1 MGESERYIE
10 YKNLKNKKKSF
21 SLGQSNNAVMAV
33 VALNVIF
40 FLLLLTLQVVY
51 YFYQQSTEAYNQ
63 SVVQWFELPAN
74 LSRFIERPWSLLTFM
89 FSDTS
94 AGLMR
99 LISNMVWFW
108 AFASIWQ
115 QASGNE
121 KIIPV
126 YIYGGLLG
134 ALFFII
140 GSHFFTTLSIDNN
153 TFSLIGANAS
163 VLAVATATTFL
174 VPDHRFFT
182 HIRNG
187 IPVWVLLVLY
197 FIIDSFSIT
206 SSNSIIA
213 VVHLGGIVAGLVFVL
228 LLKKGVDASIWMN
241 RFYFW
246 ITQVFTP
253 KQNIQS
259 SVKQKHFYN
268 TGNREPYNKLVNQQ
282 MIDAI
287 LDKINTNGYDSL
299 TEDEKECLK
308 KAADEDDVQ

>member
-1 MGESERYIE
+1 
-10 YKNLKNKKKSF
+10 
-21 SLGQSNNAVMAV
+21 MAV

-63 SVVQWFELPAN
+63 SVVQWFELPSN
-74 LSRFIERPWSLLTFM
+74 LSRFIERPWTLLTFM

-108 AFASIWQ
+108 VFASILQ
-115 QASGNE
+115 KESGNE

-134 ALFFII
+134 GLFFII
-140 GSHFFTTLSIDNN
+140 GSHFFSAISVDNN

-174 VPDHRFFT
+174 VPEHRFFT

-187 IPVWVLLVLY
+187 IPLWVLLVLY

-206 SSNSIIA
+206 SSNSITA

-228 LLKKGVDASIWMN
+228 LLKKGVDASVWMN

-246 ITQVFTP
+246 ITQIFTP
-253 KQNIQS
+253 KENIQS

-308 KAADEDDVQ
+308 KAAEEDDLQ

>member
-21 SLGQSNNAVMAV
+21 SLGQANNAVMAV

-74 LSRFIERPWSLLTFM
+74 FSRFIERPWTILTFM

-94 AGLMR
+94 TGLMR

-108 AFASIWQ
+108 AFGSILQ
-115 QASGNE
+115 QASGND

-140 GSHFFTTLSIDNN
+140 GSRLISVDNN
-153 TFSLIGANAS
+153 TLSLVGANAS
-163 VLAVATATTFL
+163 VLAVATTATFL
-174 VPDHRFFT
+174 APDYRFFT

-206 SSNSIIA
+206 ASIGIIA
-213 VVHLGGIVAGLVFVL
+213 FVHLGGIIAGLLFVVL
-228 LLKKGVDASIWMN
+228 FKKGIDGSVWMN
-241 RFYFW
+241 KFYFW

-268 TGNREPYNKLVNQQ
+268 TGNQEPYHKLVNQQ
-282 MIDAI
+282 MIDSI
-287 LDKINTNGYDSL
+287 LDKINAKGYDSL
-299 TEDEKECLK
+299 SEEEKECLK
-308 KAADEDDVQ
+308 KAADEDDSN

>member
-21 SLGQSNNAVMAV
+21 SLGQSDNAVMAV

-63 SVVQWFELPAN
+63 SVVQWFELPSN
-74 LSRFIERPWSLLTFM
+74 LSRFIERPWTLLTFM

-108 AFASIWQ
+108 VFASILQ
-115 QASGNE
+115 KESGNE

-134 ALFFII
+134 GLFFII
-140 GSHFFTTLSIDNN
+140 GSHFFSAISVDNN

-174 VPDHRFFT
+174 VPEHRFFT

-187 IPVWVLLVLY
+187 IPLWVLLVLY

-206 SSNSIIA
+206 SSNSITA

-228 LLKKGVDASIWMN
+228 LLKKGVDASVWMN

-246 ITQVFTP
+246 ITQIFTP
-253 KQNIQS
+253 KENIQS

-308 KAADEDDVQ
+308 KAAEEDDLQ

>member
-21 SLGQSNNAVMAV
+21 SLGQSDNAVMAV

-63 SVVQWFELPAN
+63 SVVQWFELPSN
-74 LSRFIERPWSLLTFM
+74 LSRFIERPWTLLTFM

-108 AFASIWQ
+108 VFASILQ
-115 QASGNE
+115 KESGNE

-134 ALFFII
+134 GLFFII
-140 GSHFFTTLSIDNN
+140 GSHFFSTLSVDNN

-163 VLAVATATTFL
+163 VLAVATATTLL
-174 VPDHRFFT
+174 VPEHRFFT

-187 IPVWVLLVLY
+187 IPLWVLLVLY

-206 SSNSIIA
+206 SSNSINA

-228 LLKKGVDASIWMN
+228 LLKKGVDASVWMN

-246 ITQVFTP
+246 ITQIFTP
-253 KQNIQS
+253 KENIQS

-308 KAADEDDVQ
+308 KAAEEDDLQ

>member
-10 YKNLKNKKKSF
+10 YKNLKNEKKSF

-51 YFYQQSTEAYNQ
+51 YFYQQSTESYNQ

-74 LSRFIERPWSLLTFM
+74 FYRLIERPWTLLTFM

-99 LISNMVWFW
+99 LISNMIWFW
-108 AFASIWQ
+108 AFASILQ
-115 QASGNE
+115 RASGND

-134 ALFFII
+134 GLFFIL
-140 GSHFFTTLSIDNN
+140 GNHFFSMLSIDNN

-163 VLAVATATTFL
+163 ILAVATTTTFL
-174 VPDHRFFT
+174 VPEHRFFT

-197 FIIDSFSIT
+197 IIIDSFSIT
-206 SSNSIIA
+206 ASNGIIA
-213 VVHLGGIVAGLVFVL
+213 VVHLGGVVAGLLFVL
-228 LLKKGVDASIWMN
+228 LLKKGKDGSIWMYK
-241 RFYFW
+241 FYFW

-268 TGNREPYNKLVNQQ
+268 TTNQEPFNKLVNQQ

-287 LDKINTNGYDSL
+287 LDKINANGYDSL
-299 TEDEKECLK
+299 TEEEKECLK
-308 KAADEDDVQ
+308 KVAENDDAN

>member
-10 YKNLKNKKKSF
+10 YKNLKNKRKSF
-21 SLGQSNNAVMAV
+21 SLGQANNAVMGV

-40 FLLLLTLQVVY
+40 FLLLLMLQVVY
-51 YFYQQSTEAYNQ
+51 YFYQQSTESYNQ

-74 LSRFIERPWSLLTFM
+74 FSRFIERPWTLLTFM

-94 AGLMR
+94 SGLMR
-99 LISNMVWFW
+99 LISNMIWFW
-108 AFASIWQ
+108 VFASILQ
-115 QASGNE
+115 RASGND
-121 KIIPV
+121 KIIPI
-126 YIYGGLLG
+126 YIYGGLFG
-134 ALFFII
+134 GLFFIL
-140 GSHFFTTLSIDNN
+140 GGYFFSVLSINN
-153 TFSLIGANAS
+153 ATFSLIGANAS

-206 SSNSIIA
+206 NSNTIMA
-213 VVHLGGIVAGLVFVL
+213 VVHLGGIVAGLLFVL
-228 LLKKGVDASIWMN
+228 LLKKGVDGSVWMN

-246 ITQVFTP
+246 ITQIFTP

-259 SVKQKHFYN
+259 SVKQKYFYN
-268 TGNREPYNKLVNQQ
+268 TENRNPYNKLVNQQ
-282 MIDAI
+282 MIDTI
-287 LDKINTNGYDSL
+287 LDKINANGYDSL
-299 TEDEKECLK
+299 SEDEKECLK
-308 KAADEDDVQ
+308 KVAEDGDAI

>member
-21 SLGQSNNAVMAV
+21 SLGQSDNAVMAV

-63 SVVQWFELPAN
+63 SVVQWFELPSN
-74 LSRFIERPWSLLTFM
+74 LSRFIERPWTLLTFM

-108 AFASIWQ
+108 VFASILQ
-115 QASGNE
+115 KESGNE

-134 ALFFII
+134 GLFFII
-140 GSHFFTTLSIDNN
+140 GSHFFSAISVDNN

-174 VPDHRFFT
+174 VPEHRFFT

-187 IPVWVLLVLY
+187 IPLWVLLVLY

-206 SSNSIIA
+206 SSNSITA

-228 LLKKGVDASIWMN
+228 LLKKGVDASVWMN

-246 ITQVFTP
+246 ITQIFTP
-253 KQNIQS
+253 KENIQS

-268 TGNREPYNKLVNQQ
+268 TGNREPYSKLVNQQ